1 MLTVAIY
8 DKMLRLS
15 HQVLAESA
23 AVTLMSTDLSGL
35 EALVPLFHD
44 SWAAVV
50 ELGLGLTTLARIAGP
65 SCVLFLVPGIGKYQ
79 T

>member
-1 MLTVAIY
+1 
-8 DKMLRLS
+8 
-15 HQVLAESA
+15 
-23 AVTLMSTDLSGL
+23 MSTDLSGL

-50 ELGLGLTTLARIAGP
+50 ELGLGLTILARIAGP